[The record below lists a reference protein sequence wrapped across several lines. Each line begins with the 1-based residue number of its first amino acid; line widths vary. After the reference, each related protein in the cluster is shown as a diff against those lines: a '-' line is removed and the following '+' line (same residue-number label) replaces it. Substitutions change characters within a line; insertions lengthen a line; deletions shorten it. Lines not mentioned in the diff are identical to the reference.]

1 MQLFLSSCFFLIKL
15 YMQRIIS
22 FLTNAFP
29 LWIIVCSGLAL
40 YKPEIFTWFS
50 GQFITYGLGVIML
63 GMGLTLQPD
72 DFKLVFKSPKWVIAG
87 ALLQFTVM
95 PILGWGLGYIFNL
108 PIPFAVGLII
118 VSCCP
123 GGTASNVISYLAKAN
138 VALSVTMTAVSTLLA
153 IILTPLL
160 TTFLIGDKL
169 EVSAY
174 ELFLGVVKV
183 VLVPVL
189 AGVLMNRYLPKVTQK
204 ILPVSPLIA
213 VIAIVLIVASI
224 IGQGKT
230 EILQS
235 GLQLA
240 GSVVCLHFFG
250 FVLGYFFSK
259 LLTGNVEVN
268 RTISI
273 EVGMQ
278 NSGLGAYL
286 ARANFANPAIA
297 IPSAISSAT
306 HSIIGSIAAGIWRN
320 RKSVESN

>member
-1 MQLFLSSCFFLIKL
+1 ML
-15 YMQRIIS
+15 RIIS

-29 LWIIVCSGLAL
+29 LWIILCSGLAL
-40 YKPEIFTWFS
+40 VKPEIFTWFS

-63 GMGLTLQPD
+63 GMGLTLKPG
-72 DFKLVFKSPKWVIAG
+72 DFSMVFKSPKWVITG

-95 PILGWGLGYIFNL
+95 PLLGWGLGYIFSL
-108 PIPFAVGLII
+108 PVPFAVGLII

-123 GGTASNVISYLAKAN
+123 GGTASNVISFLAKAN
-138 VALSVTMTAVSTLLA
+138 VALSVTMTAVSTTLA
-153 IILTPLL
+153 IILTPIL
-160 TTFLIGDKL
+160 TTLFIGDKL
-169 EVSAY
+169 EVSAF

-183 VLVPVL
+183 VLVPVSL
-189 AGVLMNRYLPKVTQK
+189 GVLMNRYLTKATEK
-204 ILPVSPLIA
+204 ILPAAPLVA

-224 IGQGKT
+224 IGQGKA
-230 EILQS
+230 EILES

-240 GSVVCLHFFG
+240 GSVFSLHIFG
-250 FVLGYFFSK
+250 FILGYFFSK
-259 LLTGNVEVN
+259 LVSDNIEVN

-286 ARANFANPAIA
+286 ARSNFANPAIA

-306 HSIIGSIAAGIWRN
+306 HSIIGSIAAGIWR
-320 RKSVESN
+320 RKK

>member
-1 MQLFLSSCFFLIKL
+1 MQK
-15 YMQRIIS
+15 IIT

-29 LWIIVCSGLAL
+29 LWIIICSALAL
-40 YKPEIFTWFS
+40 YQPAIFTWFS
-50 GQFITYGLGVIML
+50 GAFITYGLGIIML
-63 GMGLTLQPD
+63 GMGLTLKPQ
-72 DFKLVFKSPKWVIAG
+72 DFNLVFQSPKWVIAG

-95 PILGWGLGYIFNL
+95 PLLGWGLGYLFNL
-108 PIPFAVGLII
+108 PLPFAVGLII

-123 GGTASNVISYLAKAN
+123 GGTASNVISYLARAN

-160 TTFLIGDKL
+160 TTFFIGDKL
-169 EVSAY
+169 EVNAF

-183 VLVPVL
+183 VLLPIIL
-189 AGVLMNRYLPKVTQK
+189 GVLMNRYLPKSTK
-204 ILPVSPLIA
+204 SILPAAPLVA
-213 VIAIVLIVASI
+213 LIAIVLIVASI
-224 IGQGKT
+224 IGQGRT

-235 GLQLA
+235 GLVLTGA
-240 GSVVCLHFFG
+240 VVCLHFFG
-250 FVLGYFFSK
+250 FILGYFFSK
-259 LLTGNVEVN
+259 LISNKVEVN

-320 RKSVESN
+320 RKN